1 VIICPNCHKENQDHY
16 KFCLS
21 CGTKLP
27 SAAPP
32 PYVPPPQPPSG
43 YGPPPPSH
51 DHAPPGLGSDHA
63 PPGLGSDH
71 APPGLGYPEQPAQ
84 TQGYVPGPGGYPPPP
99 SGPSGPPSAFGAS
112 PPAPPIVGPPPSVAS
127 SSPTSAAP
135 DSARP
140 CPQCTFV
147 NPAGFKFCGRC
158 GGPLATPE
166 PPPAREDVGSAQ
178 TIFVG
183 DASEVQAAAEA
194 HQAQLRAQGQ
204 APTAE
209 QRAMPRP
216 PEPAPAPDISED
228 APTYEGPVIGSSSTA
243 ASPPRFRATEPPVAA
258 GSPQTPAPGGAVMTA
273 KLVML
278 GPDGQPIGERVLNS
292 GESLEV
298 GRDSGPP
305 WEDDAYLDPHHASL
319 SVMTEGLQIEDTG
332 SLNGIFLKLS
342 ERVEIQNGDQFRVGQ
357 ELLLYEDLPEPTPT
371 DDGTERMGSP
381 NPGYWGRVSVLVDPN
396 APSLAFPIEG
406 QGIAIGRENG
416 DITFPQDGYVSGS
429 HCRIVGDDNGVYM
442 EDVGS
447 SNGTYMRVRTGQIVP
462 FGSLILI
469 GQKLFQVERA

>member
-27 SAAPP
+27 AAGAA
-32 PYVPPPQPPSG
+32 PYVPPQPPAPPGYGGGYPPSYPPQQQADAYPPSPPSEAQPPSQFGGPPQPPPMAG
-43 YGPPPPSH
+43 PPPLVGPPPPV
-51 DHAPPGLGSDHA
+51 GSSPSA
-63 PPGLGSDH
+63 
-71 APPGLGYPEQPAQ
+71 
-84 TQGYVPGPGGYPPPP
+84 PPPP
-99 SGPSGPPSAFGAS
+99 FVGSAA
-112 PPAPPIVGPPPSVAS
+112 
-127 SSPTSAAP
+127 SSPTAAGP
-135 DSARP
+135 ATADARP

-147 NPAGFKFCGRC
+147 NPIGFKFCGRC
-158 GGPLATPE
+158 GGALAPVAPT
-166 PPPAREDVGSAQ
+166 PPAPNDMGSAQ

-194 HQAQLRAQGQ
+194 HQAALRAQGH
-204 APTAE
+204 APTSE
-209 QRAMPRP
+209 QHPLPART
-216 PEPAPAPDISED
+216 PESVPVHSPDED
-228 APTYEGPVIGSSSTA
+228 APTYEGPVIGASSST
-243 ASPPRFRATEPPVAA
+243 ASPPRFRSTEPPIAPPTA
-258 GSPQTPAPGGAVMTA
+258 TPSMQSA

-278 GPDGQPIGERVLNS
+278 GPDGQPIGERVLTG
-292 GESLEV
+292 GESLQV
-298 GRDSGPP
+298 GRESGPP

-319 SVMTEGLQIEDTG
+319 AVMEEGLQIEDAG

-342 ERVEIQNGDQFRVGQ
+342 DRVEIQNGDQFRVGQ

-381 NPGYWGRVSVLVDPN
+381 NPGYWGRVSVLVDPH

-406 QGIAIGRENG
+406 QGLAIGREQG
-416 DITFPQDGYVSGS
+416 DITFPQDGYVSGA

-447 SNGTYMRVRTGQIVP
+447 SNGTYMRVRSGQVVP

>member
-1 VIICPNCHKENQDHY
+1 M
-16 KFCLS
+16 
-21 CGTKLP
+21 
-27 SAAPP
+27 
-32 PYVPPPQPPSG
+32 
-43 YGPPPPSH
+43 
-51 DHAPPGLGSDHA
+51 
-63 PPGLGSDH
+63 
-71 APPGLGYPEQPAQ
+71 
-84 TQGYVPGPGGYPPPP
+84 
-99 SGPSGPPSAFGAS
+99 
-112 PPAPPIVGPPPSVAS
+112 
-127 SSPTSAAP
+127 
-135 DSARP
+135 
-140 CPQCTFV
+140 
-147 NPAGFKFCGRC
+147 
-158 GGPLATPE
+158 
-166 PPPAREDVGSAQ
+166 GSAQ

-209 QRAMPRP
+209 QRAVP
-216 PEPAPAPDISED
+216 PPPVANNEVSED
-228 APTYEGPVIGSSSTA
+228 APTYEGPVIKTTA
-243 ASPPRFRATEPPVAA
+243 TEAAPRFRSTEPPIAA
-258 GSPQTPAPGGAVMTA
+258 NAPASQEAIGQSA

-278 GPDGQPIGERVLNS
+278 GPDGQPIGERVLTG
-292 GESLEV
+292 GESLSV
-298 GRDSGPP
+298 GREAGPP

-319 SVMTEGLQIEDTG
+319 SVMTDGLRIEDSG

-342 ERVEIQNGDQFRVGQ
+342 DRVEIQSGDQFRVGQ

-371 DDGTERMGSP
+371 ADGTERMGSP
-381 NPGYWGRVSVLVDPN
+381 NPGYWGRVSVLVDPG

-447 SNGTYMRVRTGQIVP
+447 SNGTYMRVRIGQIVP